1 MLDKC
6 AGVSRNANCLSHS
19 GHHQA
24 HTSVSSAATTVTNA
38 PSTRAP
44 ATAAL
49 PVGVTVGDADT
60 VVVDVGRTDVE
71 RTISVVDTT
80 LTPTPD
86 VSVDV

>member
-1 MLDKC
+1 M
-6 AGVSRNANCLSHS
+6 SHS
-19 GHHQA
+19 RDHQA

-49 PVGVTVGDADT
+49 PVGVTVGGADT